1 MRLADGDALL
11 IGGVPDN
18 GPSLATTERYDV
30 ATNRWSPG
38 ATLAQA
44 RAHGAAATLLGGRV
58 LAIGGQDAAFSH
70 LTSAEL

>member
-1 MRLADGDALL
+1 M
-11 IGGVPDN
+11 
-18 GPSLATTERYDV
+18 ATTERYDV

-44 RAHGAAATLLGGRV
+44 RAHGAAATLPGGRV